1 MIGNILILIPLIG
14 CLVLLL
20 PSFRKSARRYAL
32 FFVGIEFLVT
42 IIAYFLNVQYP
53 YSADLLKVDYIW
65 IKAINAHWHLHT
77 TGVSLTLGI
86 LNALLY
92 VVIFLSV
99 DNHQYGEKSYLFY
112 SLGLLMQMAMMGVF
126 LTKDA
131 FSFYIF
137 WELSL
142 IPIYFI
148 GLMWGAD
155 LGKQSK
161 EKITLKFFLYTFFG
175 SLFMLAGFIYLY
187 HHTALLNENSY
198 RSWDIQDFYKAGKLL
213 TPTQQSVVFWLIF
226 LGFAVKI
233 PIFPFHS
240 WQPDTYT
247 SMPTQGTMMLSGLML
262 KMGLYGL
269 MFWLVPI
276 LPYAAQ
282 KWQSTVMLLSVTGVV
297 YASLIALVQTNF
309 KRLLAYASMAHV
321 GLIAAGILSHT
332 KQGYD
337 GAAIQMFA
345 HGVYVVGL
353 FYIVHLFEKHTG
365 TSDINALGGIRNLN
379 GQFAN
384 LFLIILLGSIA
395 LPLTHGFVGEF
406 LILIGLSQTGLQ
418 WAAVAGLSVIL
429 GAVYMLYVYQKMI
442 LGDIVRSNYTF
453 GALEKKDKW
462 SLFLIITF
470 ILFLGIFPYALS
482 KFTSLNITEI
492 LK

>member
-14 CLVLLL
+14 CIVLLL
-20 PSFRKSARRYAL
+20 PSFRHSARKYAL
-32 FFVGIEFLVT
+32 FFVGIEFLVS
-42 IIAYFLNVQYP
+42 IMAYILNVQ
-53 YSADLLKVDYIW
+53 STGAGSLLKIDYVW
-65 IKAINAHWHLHT
+65 IKAINAHWHLHA
-77 TGVSLTLGI
+77 TGVSLVLAI

-92 VVIFLSV
+92 IAIFLSV
-99 DNHQYGEKSYLFY
+99 DTNQYGEKSYLFY

-148 GLMWGAD
+148 GLLWGSN
-155 LGKQSK
+155 LGTQSK

-187 HHTALLNENSY
+187 HHTALLNEKHL
-198 RSWDIQDFYKAGKLL
+198 RSWDILDFYKAGRLL

-226 LGFAVKI
+226 IGFAVKV

-269 MFWLVPI
+269 MFWLVPV
-276 LPYAAQ
+276 LPHAVQ
-282 KWQSTVMLLSVTGVV
+282 EWQGLTLLLSVMGVV

-332 KQGYD
+332 RQGYD
-337 GAAIQMFA
+337 GAAMQMFA

-365 TSDINALGGIRNLN
+365 TSDIYALGGIRNLN
-379 GQFAN
+379 GNFSN

-395 LPLTHGFVGEF
+395 LPLTHGFIGEF
-406 LILIGLSQTGLQ
+406 LIITGLSQIGLM
-418 WAAVAGLSVIL
+418 WALVAGLSIIL
-429 GAVYMLYVYQKMI
+429 GAVYMLYAYQKMM

-453 GALEKKDKW
+453 GALDRKDKW
-462 SLFLIITF
+462 GLLLIITF
-470 ILFLGIFPYALS
+470 ILLFGIFPQILNIPIIH
-482 KFTSLNITEI
+482 NITEI